1 MSESIYEKAL
11 ENELLKQI
19 ATGDR
24 LAFDAI
30 YTRYWEHAFSAA
42 YKRLKDMELAQDI
55 VQDIFLQLWLRR
67 EELVI
72 ENLGAYLYIAVR
84 NRVFKC
90 MDRAQRFTPLPELF
104 DQLFATREQSDTEV
118 IRKEFFVYYEALV
131 ATLSPSQQEI
141 FRLRYHDD
149 LSTLEIA
156 DRLNITRKTV
166 QNQLGK
172 SVAQLRQ
179 SMGLLIIIQL
189 MKFW

>member
-1 MSESIYEKAL
+1 MSESVNEKVM
-11 ENELLKQI
+11 ESDLLNRM
-19 ATGDR
+19 AAGDS

-42 YKRLKDMELAQDI
+42 YKRLKDLELARDI

-67 EELVI
+67 EELI
-72 ENLGAYLYIAVR
+72 IDNLGAYLYIAVR

-104 DQLFATREQSDTEV
+104 DQLFAARDQSDAEI
-118 IRKEFFVYYEALV
+118 IRKEFLLYYEALV

-141 FRLRYHDD
+141 FRMRYHDD

-156 DRLNITRKTV
+156 DRLSITRKTV

-179 SMGLLIIIQL
+179 SLGMLILIYLL
-189 MKFW
+189 KYW